1 VVVTGT
7 PDTLATLPG
16 ILIGVEA
23 AKTRALMLA
32 PLVVMVVTEPVGCK
46 SFPLGTSHSLTS
58 SSCQQ
63 TGHFAR
69 ECPDKPEGGGLTGE
83 CFNCGEVGHNKA
95 DCPNPKVDRPFT
107 GTCNSCGEEGHS
119 MRNCPTNPQLC
130 KLCNQAGHK
139 ALECKSRRVVDWAG
153 VPEMSAE
160 DAWIKIVDAAK
171 QKDIDLFRVALKSYA
186 RALDKDFSIQAVET
200 ALRQDGLPIYLIAKK
215 QELAINMTSVDLIGN
230 PERDYVLSIQLSPK
244 PRRAKMAEGWPASP
258 EENFERLASCGLVQ
272 DRGVP
277 VCSNCGGKNI
287 AIAFLL

>member
-1 VVVTGT
+1 M
-7 PDTLATLPG
+7 LL
-16 ILIGVEA
+16 GVEA
-23 AKTRALMLA
+23 AKLWAMMLA
-32 PLVVMVVTEPVGCK
+32 PVVVMVVVNEPVECK
-46 SFPLGTSHSLTS
+46 SFPIMYTALSSLTS

-69 ECPDKPEGGGLTGE
+69 DCPDKPEGGGLTGE

-95 DCPNPKVDRPFT
+95 DCTNRKVDRPFT

-130 KLCNQAGHK
+130 KLCNQTGHK
-139 ALECKSRRVVDWAG
+139 ALECKSRRVVNWVG

-160 DAWIKIVDAAK
+160 DAWIKMVDAAK

-186 RALDKDFSIQAVET
+186 RALDEEFSIQVVET
-200 ALRQDGLPIYLIAKK
+200 ALRQDDLPVYLIAKK

-230 PERDYVLSIQLSPK
+230 PERAYVLSIQLSPK

-277 VCSNCGGKNI
+277 VCSNCGGKI
-287 AIAFLL
+287 LRLRFLP